1 MDSAATLGKGHGA
14 AENKGH
20 LEHAFYTASAAEPQH
35 FPTGYGQSDTRAE
48 KLSDGRSNPS
58 RHAGQPYDTI
68 TAADILRM
76 VSDPPSVP
84 KQQAQWFIPSD
95 LPPSSEPL
103 GTGIFWY
110 KR

>member
-1 MDSAATLGKGHGA
+1 MNSTAPWRGSGA
-14 AENKGH
+14 AGNKGH
-20 LEHAFYTASAAEPQH
+20 LEHAQLTASAADLQH
-35 FPTGYGQSDTRAE
+35 FPTGYGQSDTRAVN
-48 KLSDGRSNPS
+48 LSDGRLNPGK
-58 RHAGQPYDTI
+58 HAGQPYGTI